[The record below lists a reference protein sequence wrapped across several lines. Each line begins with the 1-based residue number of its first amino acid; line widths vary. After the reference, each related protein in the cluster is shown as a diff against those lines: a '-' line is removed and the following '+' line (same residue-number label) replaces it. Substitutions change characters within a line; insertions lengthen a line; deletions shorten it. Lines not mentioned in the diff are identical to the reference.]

1 MADSRT
7 STDRGRSIPGTG
19 ALVYKHYTGPPM
31 TFPQMI
37 EALSDED
44 MDLLDKLLD
53 GQTVAEVLELR

>member
-1 MADSRT
+1 
-7 STDRGRSIPGTG
+7 
-19 ALVYKHYTGPPM
+19 M